1 MKRVALIVAG
11 GKGDR
16 MNTKTPKQFLLLN
29 NLPVLMH
36 TLNAFSHL
44 DKIILVLAQAQI
56 ENWKA
61 LCKQYNF
68 TLKHSIVSGGINR
81 FGSVKNGL
89 KKVDDNSIVAIHDGV
104 RPLVSEHLIDK
115 LITATKKGIGIVPVV
130 PVKDSLRKVEG
141 HKTEMIIRSNLY
153 KVQTPQCFYSS
164 TIKDAYKQNFSLFFT
179 DDASVLES
187 NGGKI
192 TTIIGEE
199 RNLKITTEQDLRVA
213 EILCNNANL
222 I

>member
-11 GKGDR
+11 GKGER

-29 NLPVLMH
+29 SLPILMH

-44 DKIILVLAQAQI
+44 DKIILVLPQTQI

-68 TLKHSIVSGGINR
+68 SLKHSTVTGGINR

-104 RPLVSEHLIDK
+104 RPLVSEHLIDE
-115 LITATKKGIGIVPVV
+115 LISVTKKGIGVVPVV
-130 PVKDSLRKVEG
+130 SIKDSLRKVDG
-141 HKTEMIIRSNLY
+141 NSSKSVSKSNLY
-153 KVQTPQCFYSS
+153 KVQTPQCFFAS
-164 TIKDAYKQNFSLFFT
+164 TIKDAYKQKFSLFFT

-192 TTIIGEE
+192 NTTLGEE
-199 RNLKITTEQDLRVA
+199 KNLKITTEEDLRVA
-213 EILCNNANL
+213 EFLR
-222 I
+222 